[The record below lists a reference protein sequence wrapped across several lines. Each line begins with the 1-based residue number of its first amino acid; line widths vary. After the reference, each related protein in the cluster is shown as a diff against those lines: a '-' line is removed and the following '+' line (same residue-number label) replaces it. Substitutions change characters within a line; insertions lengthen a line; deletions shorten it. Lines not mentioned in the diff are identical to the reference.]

1 MLLIV
6 IQKHWWPKTG
16 MFGVCWCL
24 AGIPLTVVGGI
35 NCHPTNNDTMT
46 PSKNDCYYDIDGDKG
61 GLYKAMSICLLVIH
75 IFSFFLFFISMCPF
89 DTMKKH
95 VIDDPKPKPQPK
107 IATAPPNTATP
118 STSTGN
124 NAGANNVATTAAS
137 AALSA
142 SDLQQAGRKRE
153 LDARAEELEKKSKRL
168 ADQQRELDRRQQEF
182 TRDSHVS
189 LYPPPPPPSYNVAM
203 ETSTSIGQPVQPVG
217 RLPPIDIEKQ

>member
-6 IQKHWWPKTG
+6 IQKHWWPQTAV
-16 MFGVCWCL
+16 FGVVWCL

-46 PSKNDCYYDIDGDKG
+46 PTKNDCYFDIEGDKG
-61 GLYKAMSICLLVIH
+61 GLYKSMSIGLLVMH
-75 IFSFFLFFISMCPF
+75 SFSLLLFALSISPF
-89 DTMKKH
+89 DAMKNQVINDPAPKH
-95 VIDDPKPKPQPK
+95 SPLK
-107 IATAPPNTATP
+107 ATP
-118 STSTGN
+118 STSTGD

-142 SDLQQAGRKRE
+142 SDLQQADRKRE
-153 LDARAEELEKKSKRL
+153 LDARAEELEKKSRRL

-189 LYPPPPPPSYNVAM
+189 VYPPRPPPSYDVVM
-203 ETSTSIGQPVQPVG
+203 ETSTSIRQVQPVG
-217 RLPPIDIEKQ
+217 RLPKIDN